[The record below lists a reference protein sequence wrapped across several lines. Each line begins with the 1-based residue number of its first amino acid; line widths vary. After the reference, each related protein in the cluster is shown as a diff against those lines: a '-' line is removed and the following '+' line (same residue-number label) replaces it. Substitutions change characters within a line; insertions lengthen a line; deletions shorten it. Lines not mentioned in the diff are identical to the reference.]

1 MTHRPQPSP
10 ATGFTLV
17 EILVVI
23 VILGVLAAIVI
34 PQFASATD
42 DARYN
47 AFVSDL
53 NALTKAVSA
62 YENIHGLPP
71 DSASGVMPSELDVYM
86 SADRYERPTALGG
99 VWDIEV
105 EESGIVLAVGVHF
118 NTGDAPSDAVM
129 TQIDAMID
137 DGDLATGSF
146 REIAE
151 NRFYNILRR

>member
-1 MTHRPQPSP
+1 MTSQPRRPR
-10 ATGFTLV
+10 AAFTLV

-71 DSASGVMPSELDVYM
+71 DGASGVMPTELNIYM

-105 EESGIVLAVGVHF
+105 QENGVVLAVGVHF
-118 NTGDAPSDAVM
+118 NTGEAPTDAVM
-129 TQIDAMID
+129 TQIDGMID
-137 DGDLATGSF
+137 DGDLSTGGF

-151 NRFYNILRR
+151 NRFYNVLRD

>member
-1 MTHRPQPSP
+1 MTSQPHRPR
-10 ATGFTLV
+10 AAFTLV

-47 AFVSDL
+47 AFITDL

-71 DSASGVMPSELDVYM
+71 DGASGVMPPELNIYM
-86 SADRYERPTALGG
+86 SAERYERPTALGG

-105 EESGIVLAVGVHF
+105 QENGVVLAVGVHF
-118 NTGDAPSDAVM
+118 NNGNDPGEAVM
-129 TQIDAMID
+129 SQIDAMID
-137 DGDLATGSF
+137 DGDLSTGSF
-146 REIAE
+146 REIAA
-151 NRFYNILRR
+151 NRYYNVLRN

>member
-1 MTHRPQPSP
+1 MRKTDAHLNH
-10 ATGFTLV
+10 GFTLV

-23 VILGVLAAIVI
+23 VILGVLAAIVL

-47 AFVSDL
+47 AFITDL

-71 DSASGVMPSELDVYM
+71 DGDSGVMPAELDIYM
-86 SADRYERPTALGG
+86 SPDRYERETPLGG

-105 EESGIVLAVGVHF
+105 TESGIILAVGVHF
-118 NTGDAPSDAVM
+118 NGGEMPSTEVL
-129 TQIDAMID
+129 TRIDQMID
-137 DGDLATGSF
+137 NGNLNTGSF
-146 REIAE
+146 REIAA
-151 NRFYNILRR
+151 NRYYNVLRD